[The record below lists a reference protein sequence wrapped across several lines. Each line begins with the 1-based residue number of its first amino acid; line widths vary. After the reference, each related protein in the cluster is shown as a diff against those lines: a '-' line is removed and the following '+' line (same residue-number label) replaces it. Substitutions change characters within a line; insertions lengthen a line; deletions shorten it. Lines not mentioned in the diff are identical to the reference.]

1 MISRGRTWNVTV
13 MQVLNRHYP
22 KAVDLKTIYS
32 EVARYRKL
40 TEWDLEETVWNET
53 RYENTVR
60 RAMTDLVRMGY
71 AERIGKGVY
80 VGREKN
86 E

>member
-1 MISRGRTWNVTV
+1 MISRGRTWNATV

-40 TEWDLEETVWNET
+40 TEWDLEETSWNET